1 MNTQTTFAKVFVTET
16 ESDLIRKYK
25 LQKNSEESINEIVL
39 DFVRVR
45 ELSRIQSPNEYQSMV
60 EWAKSFQ
67 TMYELTNSLN
77 KVRVPELQ
85 YLINYSKETNTTGFN
100 LMSQVAFMQ
109 LEFQKIFAKYFV
121 RRK

>member
-1 MNTQTTFAKVFVTET
+1 
-16 ESDLIRKYK
+16 
-25 LQKNSEESINEIVL
+25 
-39 DFVRVR
+39 
-45 ELSRIQSPNEYQSMV
+45 MV

-100 LMSQVAFMQ
+100 LMSQVAFMP

>member
-1 MNTQTTFAKVFVTET
+1 MNTQTPFAKVFVNET
-16 ESDLIRKYK
+16 ESNLVRKYK
-25 LQKNSEESINEIVL
+25 LQKNSEESINEMVL
-39 DFVRVR
+39 DFKKVR
-45 ELSRIQSPNEYQSMV
+45 ELSRIQSPKEYQSMV
-60 EWAKSFQ
+60 EWANSFQ

-77 KVRVPELQ
+77 KSKVSELH

-100 LMSQVAFMQ
+100 LMSQVAFMP